1 MHLASLLVVVLGYR
15 VLSRPAIQIPST
27 TGPVST
33 GDAVIMMEGMGIGTG
48 LQVAKVIKIGRMSGR
63 IGGRRLRAVCAHL

>member
-1 MHLASLLVVVLGYR
+1 
-15 VLSRPAIQIPST
+15 
-27 TGPVST
+27 
-33 GDAVIMMEGMGIGTG
+33 